1 MTARRDTTG
10 EFSFAAES
18 MAGTAAAAAL
28 RRVRALADQAPS
40 GRMFAAIAT
49 LTEMSRRAEANL
61 MAGEAAAAAARNTD
75 ASTRSF
81 AKAIAAMDAMTAD
94 AEAGPADTE
103 TMPDFLRRRR

>member
-49 LTEMSRRAEANL
+49 LTEMSRRAEASL
-61 MAGEAAAAAARNTD
+61 MAGEAAAAARNTD

-81 AKAIAAMDAMTAD
+81 AKAIAAMDAMTD
-94 AEAGPADTE
+94 GAEAGPVDTE
-103 TMPDFLRRRR
+103 AMPEFLRRRR